1 MIDNSSLL
9 KKMLARGRIRLQD
22 GDALREVPLPLPAS
36 IGFQKVEGM
45 LLGLAIGDSLGAAS
59 EGILPVESRRR
70 HGEIRRYLPTRF
82 SDWRAVGV
90 PTGDTQLSFWTLE
103 QLIIDRGLI
112 PENLA
117 RRFCEYRIRGM
128 GNTTRAFIRNWKGTH
143 VRWYRAGMNSLDN
156 GALMR
161 AAPVMVPHLRQQSP
175 SPYADA
181 AIAGMI
187 THNSFASNASCV
199 AFVKMLWHLLGMEA
213 TPEPRW
219 WVDTFCSTLAE
230 LEGDVRYAQ
239 HRTPLWRHTRR
250 CINSALRR
258 RLSVVEACGDWGSG
272 ANLFETVPSVL
283 YILAKHGAS
292 AEEAIVRAVNDTRD
306 SDTIGAIV
314 GAAVGALHGMKGLP
328 QPWID
333 DLLGQTRVDVADDGR
348 VFKLLLQSKRLFWLE
363 G

>member
-1 MIDNSSLL
+1 M
-9 KKMLARGRIRLQD
+9 
-22 GDALREVPLPLPAS
+22 
-36 IGFQKVEGM
+36 
-45 LLGLAIGDSLGAAS
+45 LGLAIGGSLGAAS
-59 EGILPVESRRR
+59 EGMLPAESRRR
-70 HGEIRRYLPTRF
+70 YGEIRRYLPTRF
-82 SDWRAVGV
+82 SDSRAVGV

-128 GNTTRAFIRNWKGTH
+128 GNTTRAFTRNCKGTY

-161 AAPVMVPHLRQQSP
+161 VAPVTVPHLCQQSP

-187 THNSFASNASCV
+187 THNSFASNASSV
-199 AFVKMLWHLLGMEA
+199 AFVKMLWHLLGMGA

-219 WVDTFCSTLAE
+219 WVDTFCSTLEE
-230 LEGDVRYAQ
+230 LEGNAHYAQ
-239 HRTPLWRHTRR
+239 HRLPLWKYTRK
-250 CINSALRR
+250 CVSSALRR
-258 RLSVVEACGDWGSG
+258 RLSVVEACDEWGSG
-272 ANLFETVPSVL
+272 SNLFETLPSVL
-283 YILAKHGAS
+283 YILAKHCAS
-292 AEEAIVRAVNDTRD
+292 AEEAIVRVVNDTRD
-306 SDTIGAIV
+306 SDTMGAIV

-333 DLLGQTRVDVADDGR
+333 DLLGQTRLDVADDGR
-348 VFKLLLQSKRLFWLE
+348 VFKLLLQSKRLFWLA